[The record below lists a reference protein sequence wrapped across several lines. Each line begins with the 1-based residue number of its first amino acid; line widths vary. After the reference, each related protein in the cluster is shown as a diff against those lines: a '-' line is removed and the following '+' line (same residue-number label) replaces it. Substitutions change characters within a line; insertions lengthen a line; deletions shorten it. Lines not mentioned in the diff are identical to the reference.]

1 MFRRTVYMLVLY
13 SAVALIGL
21 CSCLI
26 HDHCFNGQGANKYAA
41 ASPRG
46 TGGHER
52 RKLGG

>member
-1 MFRRTVYMLVLY
+1 MSRGTVCMLVLY
-13 SAVALIGL
+13 CAVVFIGL
-21 CSCLI
+21 FSCLI

-52 RKLGG
+52 RKFGN